1 MLSATGL
8 VIKLDVY
15 LDLSAI
21 HILIADDL
29 PVIAGDH
36 VLFAGTGLVNLW
48 LAFLADLIQAAG

>member
-15 LDLSAI
+15 LDLAAI
-21 HILIADDL
+21 NILIADDL

-36 VLFAGTGLVNLW
+36 VLLAGTSLVNLW